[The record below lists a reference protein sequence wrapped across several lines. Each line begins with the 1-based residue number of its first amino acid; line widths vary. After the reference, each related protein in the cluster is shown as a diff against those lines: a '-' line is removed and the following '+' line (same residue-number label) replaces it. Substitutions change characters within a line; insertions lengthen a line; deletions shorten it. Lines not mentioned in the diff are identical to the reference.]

1 MRKLLPIVIALALAT
16 NAHAVRIADVTWIS
30 GQRSNVL
37 TGMGL
42 VVGLKGS
49 GDGGK
54 YEAAIRPLAQMLAKM
69 GNPAVLEELKDT
81 KNVAIV
87 AITARVPENG
97 ARDGEQLDVRVNSIG
112 AAASLR
118 GGRLYVTPLLGP
130 THEPY
135 IAQSRG
141 PDGRVHEEAM
151 PFAMAEGALTVE
163 DPTTPTVA
171 MIRNGARMEVNLPT
185 EQIDRAGRV
194 TLVIE
199 DPSASW
205 TMANLIAMKIN
216 GEWANDAV
224 AGGAQVATAID
235 PKNVVVTVPPE
246 QRGSPDGFIAS
257 IQNLELP
264 LLPGEAR
271 VVINEKTGTMIL
283 TGDVEISPVVVSH
296 KGLTISTVAPA
307 PVPSPAA
314 PIIRTSDFVPLT
326 TGKNRAGKLQ
336 DLLDALD
343 QLKVPAEDKIAI
355 VKELYKSG
363 KLHAKLI
370 LE

>member
-1 MRKLLPIVIALALAT
+1 MSKLLSIALTLAF
-16 NAHAVRIADVTWIS
+16 AAPASAVRIADITWIS
-30 GQRSNVL
+30 GQRTNVL

-42 VVGLKGS
+42 VVGLKAS

-54 YEAAIRPLAQMLAKM
+54 YESAMRPLAQMLAKM
-69 GNPAVLEELKDT
+69 GNPSILEELKDT

-87 AITARVPENG
+87 AITATVPENG
-97 ARDGEQLDVRVNSIG
+97 ARDGEKLDVRVNSIG
-112 AAASLR
+112 AASSLR

-135 IAQSRG
+135 VAQNRG
-141 PDGRVHEEAM
+141 PDGRISEEFM
-151 PFAMAEGALTVE
+151 PFAMAEGALIVE
-163 DPTTPTVA
+163 DATTPTVA
-171 MIRNGARMEVNLPT
+171 TIRKGATMEVNLPT

-194 TLVIE
+194 TLVLE

-224 AGGAQVATAID
+224 AGGGQVATAID
-235 PKNVVVTVPPE
+235 PKNVVVIVPPE

-296 KGLTISTVAPA
+296 KGLTISTLTPPPVATPL
-307 PVPSPAA
+307 SP
-314 PIIRTSDFVPLT
+314 ILKTSEFVPVA

-343 QLKVPAEDKIAI
+343 QLKVPADDKVSI